1 MSRERTPG
9 PGKWHRGGG
18 PFIEVA
24 RGEAAALPPTGH
36 NLRGLG
42 GCCTYK
48 DLKGP
53 TGHPGIVSLHD
64 GRQML
69 TGWGLLGE
77 GEAGRWNGGGG
88 SGRGGRPQPAGGR
101 EGGQASVPLPI
112 SHRTPAGSRG
122 PGRPGPCSGMGR
134 LPHLALCPM
143 PGAELSLQ
151 RPFLP
156 QSPPQPYA
164 VGSAMRGSP
173 MKARRQEVGCPSHRR
188 YQEGT
193 RPPAGP
199 SPKASF
205 PAGCSGPQLHTRAGR
220 TAREKGRFRDKT

>member
-1 MSRERTPG
+1 MKAPFSPHVEGEDSGHPVPG

-53 TGHPGIVSLHD
+53 TGHSGIVSLHD

-101 EGGQASVPLPI
+101 EGGRASAPLPI

-122 PGRPGPCSGMGR
+122 PGRPGPCSGTGR

-143 PGAELSLQ
+143 LGAELSDAGFTDEGAEARGRVPL
-151 RPFLP
+151 
-156 QSPPQPYA
+156 PPQVPGRDPA
-164 VGSAMRGSP
+164 S
-173 MKARRQEVGCPSHRR
+173 RRTLP
-188 YQEGT
+188 
-193 RPPAGP
+193 
-199 SPKASF
+199 
-205 PAGCSGPQLHTRAGR
+205 
-220 TAREKGRFRDKT
+220 